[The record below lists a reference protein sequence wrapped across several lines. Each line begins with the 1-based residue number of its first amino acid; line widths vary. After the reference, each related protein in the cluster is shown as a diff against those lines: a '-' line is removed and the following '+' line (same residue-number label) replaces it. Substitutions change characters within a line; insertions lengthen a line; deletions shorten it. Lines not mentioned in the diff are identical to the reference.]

1 MSPINAPDQEKH
13 QLNGFMHNIGGRLTK
28 WEPDHAVIELDVA
41 ELHRNGIGV
50 VHGGVMASLIDTVGA
65 RAGVFCSVAGNIRQA
80 MTISMNVNLV
90 GNIKEGALIAEA
102 RVRKAGKTIFVSSC
116 DVHDQDGNLLATGEV
131 VGRYGRGSHLPQGI
145 PASESSPSGKQS

>member
-145 PASESSPSGKQS
+145 TAPESSPSGKQS